1 MRALCRLAVL
11 AALIVGNSSIQGQSV
26 PSPSRQSVFRTG
38 VDVVALNVTVTDGL
52 NRYVT
57 SLGQED
63 FLIFENGRRQEV
75 TFFQKT
81 ALPLALVLL
90 LDTSASMQGN
100 LGVAQEAAI
109 GFARELAPED
119 QAAVIEFDSTVSILQ
134 SFTNDRAAIERA
146 IRDTKADGSTALY
159 NALYIALKELSK
171 TAREV
176 RGQPHRRALVLL
188 SDGDDTSSLIA
199 SEEVLDLAARADTAI
214 YAIGL
219 GLGASSST
227 RGSANVRSSPDAHF
241 LLRRFAEQ
249 TGGRVFFPSQAKD
262 LSGVYAEIKTE
273 LSSQYALAYESNNP
287 RRDGQFR
294 QIAVR
299 VDRTGLIART
309 RPGYYAAAR

>member
-1 MRALCRLAVL
+1 
-11 AALIVGNSSIQGQSV
+11 
-26 PSPSRQSVFRTG
+26 
-38 VDVVALNVTVTDGL
+38 
-52 NRYVT
+52 
-57 SLGQED
+57 
-63 FLIFENGRRQEV
+63 
-75 TFFQKT
+75 
-81 ALPLALVLL
+81 
-90 LDTSASMQGN
+90 
-100 LGVAQEAAI
+100 
-109 GFARELAPED
+109 
-119 QAAVIEFDSTVSILQ
+119 VIEFDSSVSIIQ
-134 SFTNDRAAIERA
+134 SFTNDRAAIEQA
-146 IRDTKADGSTALY
+146 IRHTKADGSTALY
-159 NALYIALKELSK
+159 NAVYIALKELNK

-176 RGQPHRRALVLL
+176 RGQPHRRALILL

-199 SEEVLDLAARADTAI
+199 FDEVLDLAARADTAI

-219 GLGASSST
+219 GLGASST
-227 RGSANVRSSPDAHF
+227 RGSVRVGASPDAHF
-241 LLRRFAEQ
+241 LLRRLAEH

>member
-11 AALIVGNSSIQGQSV
+11 AALIVGNSSIKGQSV

-63 FLIFENGRRQEV
+63 FLIFENGRKQEL

-109 GFARELAPED
+109 GFARELGPED
-119 QAAVIEFDSTVSILQ
+119 QAAVIEFDSTVSVLQ

-146 IRDTKADGSTALY
+146 IRDTEADGSTALY
-159 NALYIALKELSK
+159 NAVYIALKELNK

-176 RGQPHRRALVLL
+176 RGQPRRRALVLL

-199 SEEVLDLAARADTAI
+199 FDEVLDVAVRADTAI

-219 GLGASSST
+219 GLGASSGM
-227 RGSANVRSSPDAHF
+227 RGS
-241 LLRRFAEQ
+241 
-249 TGGRVFFPSQAKD
+249 GK
-262 LSGVYAEIKTE
+262 
-273 LSSQYALAYESNNP
+273 
-287 RRDGQFR
+287 
-294 QIAVR
+294 
-299 VDRTGLIART
+299 RTGLT
-309 RPGYYAAAR
+309 